1 MIIAAKLKDFTLG
14 NPIIFEIP
22 ENLKW
27 FLFSVTVVYEVS
39 NKEKQKTEIVLTKE
53 DIWLFLICH

>member
-1 MIIAAKLKDFTLG
+1 MIIAAKLKDFILG